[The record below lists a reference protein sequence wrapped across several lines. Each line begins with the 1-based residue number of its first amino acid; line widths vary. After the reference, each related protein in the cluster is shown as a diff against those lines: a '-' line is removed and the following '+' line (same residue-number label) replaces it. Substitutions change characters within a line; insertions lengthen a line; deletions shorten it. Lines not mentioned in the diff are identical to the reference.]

1 MSHAPTMADASAPVD
16 ASAPAEAVSSADP
29 PGPPRPLRLLR
40 AIGAR
45 LVAVASVLLGA
56 ATLAFVG
63 LKLLPGDPVATLLG
77 PQTTASP
84 AVRAQIRADYGF
96 DEPVFRQYL
105 HYLNELLHGRL
116 GESYQLQQPVSAL
129 IGEQFQPTLELA
141 SAALALAVVIAVVS
155 AIATA
160 GRRSG
165 LRSALGAWELVAVST
180 PSFWLGIV
188 LLTVFSFRLQ
198 WFPVAGTEG
207 VQTLVLPAVTL
218 ALPIAGVLAQVL
230 REGLETALAE
240 PFVVTARARG
250 LSRIAVR
257 ARHAFRHAAIPLLTL
272 SGWLTGTLLGGTVLV
287 EKVFARPGIGA
298 LTLQSVNTKDMPVV
312 MGVVLLAALV
322 FVVISQ
328 VTDLLYLVI
337 DPRLRKG

>member
-1 MSHAPTMADASAPVD
+1 MTSAAASAAPTARL
-16 ASAPAEAVSSADP
+16 
-29 PGPPRPLRLLR
+29 PRVLR
-40 AIGAR
+40 AVGGR
-45 LVAVASVLLGA
+45 LVAIATVLLGA
-56 ATLAFVG
+56 ATLAFAG

-96 DEPVFRQYL
+96 DDPLVSQYL
-105 HYLNELLHGRL
+105 HYLWELLHGRL

-129 IGEQFQPTLELA
+129 IGEQFGSTLELA
-141 SAALALAVVIAVVS
+141 LSALVLAVVIAVVS
-155 AIATA
+155 ALATT
-160 GRRSG
+160 GRRSA

-230 REGLETALAE
+230 RESLDKALGE

-250 LSRIAVR
+250 LSATAVR
-257 ARHAFRHAAIPLLTL
+257 VRHAFRHAAIPLLTL

-322 FVVISQ
+322 FVLISQ
-328 VTDLLYLVI
+328 LTDVLYAVI

>member
-1 MSHAPTMADASAPVD
+1 MSSAVT
-16 ASAPAEAVSSADP
+16 PAEPARL
-29 PGPPRPLRLLR
+29 PRVLR
-40 AIGAR
+40 AVGGR
-45 LVAVASVLLGA
+45 LVAIASVLLGA
-56 ATLAFVG
+56 ATLAFAG

-84 AVRAQIRADYGF
+84 AVRAQIRSDYGF
-96 DEPVFRQYL
+96 DDPVISQYL
-105 HYLNELLHGRL
+105 HYLGELLHGRL

-129 IGEQFQPTLELA
+129 IAEQFGSTFELA
-141 SAALALAVVIAVVS
+141 MSALVLAVVIATVS
-155 AIATA
+155 ALATA

-230 REGLETALAE
+230 REGLEKALAE

-250 LSRIAVR
+250 LGRGAVR
-257 ARHAFRHAAIPLLTL
+257 VRHAFRHAAIPLLTL

-322 FVVISQ
+322 FVLISQ
-328 VTDLLYLVI
+328 LTDVLYAVI

>member
-1 MSHAPTMADASAPVD
+1 MTSAAASTAPTARL
-16 ASAPAEAVSSADP
+16 
-29 PGPPRPLRLLR
+29 PRVLR
-40 AIGAR
+40 AVGGR
-45 LVAVASVLLGA
+45 LVAIATVLLGA
-56 ATLAFVG
+56 ATLAFAG

-96 DEPVFRQYL
+96 DDPLVSQYL
-105 HYLNELLHGRL
+105 HYLWELLHGRL

-129 IGEQFQPTLELA
+129 IGEQFGSTFELA
-141 SAALALAVVIAVVS
+141 LSALVLAVVIAVVS
-155 AIATA
+155 ALATA
-160 GRRSG
+160 GRRSA
-165 LRSALGAWELVAVST
+165 LRSGLGAWELVAVST

-207 VQTLVLPAVTL
+207 VRTLVLPAVTL

-230 REGLETALAE
+230 RESLDKALGE

-250 LSRIAVR
+250 LSATAVR
-257 ARHAFRHAAIPLLTL
+257 VRHAFRHAAIPLLTL

-322 FVVISQ
+322 FVLISQ
-328 VTDLLYLVI
+328 LTDVLYAVI

>member
-1 MSHAPTMADASAPVD
+1 MTSAAASAAPTARL
-16 ASAPAEAVSSADP
+16 
-29 PGPPRPLRLLR
+29 PRVLR
-40 AIGAR
+40 AVGGR
-45 LVAVASVLLGA
+45 LVAIATVLLGA
-56 ATLAFVG
+56 ATLAFAG

-96 DEPVFRQYL
+96 DEPLVSQYL
-105 HYLNELLHGRL
+105 HYLWELLHGRL

-129 IGEQFQPTLELA
+129 IGEQFGSTFELA
-141 SAALALAVVIAVVS
+141 LSALVLAVVIAVVS
-155 AIATA
+155 ALATA
-160 GRRSG
+160 GRRSA

-230 REGLETALAE
+230 RESLDKALGE

-250 LSRIAVR
+250 LSATAVR
-257 ARHAFRHAAIPLLTL
+257 VRHAFRHAAIPLLTL

-322 FVVISQ
+322 FVLISQ
-328 VTDLLYLVI
+328 LTDVLYAVI

>member
-1 MSHAPTMADASAPVD
+1 MTSAAASAAPTARL
-16 ASAPAEAVSSADP
+16 
-29 PGPPRPLRLLR
+29 PRVLR
-40 AIGAR
+40 AVGGR
-45 LVAVASVLLGA
+45 LVAIATVLLGA
-56 ATLAFVG
+56 ATLAFAG

-96 DEPVFRQYL
+96 DDPLASQYL
-105 HYLNELLHGRL
+105 HYLRELLHGRL

-129 IGEQFQPTLELA
+129 IGEQFGSTFELA
-141 SAALALAVVIAVVS
+141 LSALVLAVVIAVVS
-155 AIATA
+155 ALATA
-160 GRRSG
+160 GRRSA

-230 REGLETALAE
+230 RESLDKALGE

-250 LSRIAVR
+250 LSATAVR
-257 ARHAFRHAAIPLLTL
+257 VRHAFRHAAIPLLTL
-272 SGWLTGTLLGGTVLV
+272 SGWLIGTLLGGTVLV

-322 FVVISQ
+322 FVLISQ
-328 VTDLLYLVI
+328 LTDVLYAVI

>member
-1 MSHAPTMADASAPVD
+1 MTSAAASAAPTARL
-16 ASAPAEAVSSADP
+16 
-29 PGPPRPLRLLR
+29 PRVLR
-40 AIGAR
+40 AVGGR
-45 LVAVASVLLGA
+45 LVAIATVLLGA
-56 ATLAFVG
+56 ATLAFAG

-96 DEPVFRQYL
+96 NDPLVSQYL
-105 HYLNELLHGRL
+105 HYLWELLHGRL

-129 IGEQFQPTLELA
+129 IGEQFGSTFELA
-141 SAALALAVVIAVVS
+141 LSALVLAVVIAVVS
-155 AIATA
+155 ALATA
-160 GRRSG
+160 GRRSA

-230 REGLETALAE
+230 RESLDKALGE

-250 LSRIAVR
+250 LSATAVR
-257 ARHAFRHAAIPLLTL
+257 VRHAFRHAAIPLLTL

-322 FVVISQ
+322 FVLISQ
-328 VTDLLYLVI
+328 LTDVLYAVI

>member
-1 MSHAPTMADASAPVD
+1 MSSAVT
-16 ASAPAEAVSSADP
+16 PAEPARL
-29 PGPPRPLRLLR
+29 PRVLR
-40 AIGAR
+40 AVGGR
-45 LVAVASVLLGA
+45 LVAIASVLLGA
-56 ATLAFVG
+56 ATLAFAG

-84 AVRAQIRADYGF
+84 AVRAQIRSDYGF
-96 DEPVFRQYL
+96 DDPVISQYL
-105 HYLNELLHGRL
+105 HYLGELLHGRL

-129 IGEQFQPTLELA
+129 IAEQFGSTFELA
-141 SAALALAVVIAVVS
+141 MSALVLAVVIATVS
-155 AIATA
+155 ALATA
-160 GRRSG
+160 GRRSA

-230 REGLETALAE
+230 REGLEKALAE

-250 LSRIAVR
+250 LGRGAVR
-257 ARHAFRHAAIPLLTL
+257 VRHAFRHAAIPLLTL

-322 FVVISQ
+322 FVLISQ
-328 VTDLLYLVI
+328 LTDVLYAVI

>member
-1 MSHAPTMADASAPVD
+1 MTSAEPGASLATRPAP
-16 ASAPAEAVSSADP
+16 APAEA
-29 PGPPRPLRLLR
+29 PRWARVLR

-45 LVAVASVLLGA
+45 VLATASVLLGA
-56 ATLAFVG
+56 ATLAFAG
-63 LKLLPGDPVATLLG
+63 LKLIPGDPVATLLG

-84 AVRAQIRADYGF
+84 AVRSQIRADYGF
-96 DEPVFRQYL
+96 DDPVFSQYL
-105 HYLNELLHGRL
+105 HYLSELLHGRL

-129 IGEQFQPTLELA
+129 IGEQFRPTAELA
-141 SAALALAVVIAVVS
+141 LAALALAVVIAVVS
-155 AIATA
+155 ALATA
-160 GRRSG
+160 GRRSV
-165 LRSALGAWELVAVST
+165 LRSAFGAWELVAVST

-198 WFPVAGTEG
+198 WFPVAGSEG
-207 VQTLVLPAVTL
+207 IETLVLPAVTL

-250 LSRIAVR
+250 LSRTAVR
-257 ARHAFRHAAIPLLTL
+257 IRHAFRHAAIPLLTL

-322 FVVISQ
+322 FVLISQ
-328 VTDLLYLVI
+328 LVDLLYAVI

>member
-1 MSHAPTMADASAPVD
+1 MTSAVTSAEPTRL
-16 ASAPAEAVSSADP
+16 
-29 PGPPRPLRLLR
+29 PRVLR
-40 AIGAR
+40 AVAGR
-45 LVAVASVLLGA
+45 LVAITSVLLGA
-56 ATLAFVG
+56 ATLAFAG

-96 DEPVFRQYL
+96 DDPLIGQYL

-129 IGEQFQPTLELA
+129 IGEQFGSTLELA
-141 SAALALAVVIAVVS
+141 LSAAALAVAIAVVS
-155 AIATA
+155 ALATA
-160 GRRSG
+160 GRRSA

-188 LLTVFSFRLQ
+188 LLTVFSFRLR
-198 WFPVAGTEG
+198 WFPVAGTDG
-207 VQTLVLPAVTL
+207 MQTLVLPAVTL

-230 REGLETALAE
+230 RESLEKALAE

-250 LSRIAVR
+250 LSRSAVR
-257 ARHAFRHAAIPLLTL
+257 IRHAFRHAAIPLLTL

-322 FVVISQ
+322 FVLISQ
-328 VTDLLYLVI
+328 LTDVLYAVI